1 MNNNQN
7 QNQNQAHLRCE
18 ILTRFFV
25 FIMQIIGKKLMQ
37 YFYCT
42 EDPNN
47 FNQTQLA
54 IRNFS
59 PEYFERYRYT
69 VGDLIYLS
77 DGFAKKELELLIDQ
91 NYVPSREGLKRAINE
106 KSRCSFYV
114 TLLRLI
120 LETIIIFIILID
132 KIVSDEFYCLDKL
145 YEDNNFFNNNNNS
158 NSIMIKNNITSN
170 KTNTTNYNNITFIK
184 NAFWYCNLGKCIVIK
199 NNWRRSKI
207 IRIAHIILFYGIIL
221 GYEYYLFFT
230 LKRIIIKSIYIL
242 FAYNIL
248 GYICLIYI
256 FYLNF
261 NDDKI
266 CSASKINNNQ
276 FVKEMKKEYDLF
288 ILLVNIIY
296 SLL

>member
-1 MNNNQN
+1 
-7 QNQNQAHLRCE
+7 
-18 ILTRFFV
+18 
-25 FIMQIIGKKLMQ
+25 MQIQTLN
-37 YFYCT
+37 F
-42 EDPNN
+42 PNLDLSKYHS
-47 FNQTQLA
+47 QTQKIKHLTE
-54 IRNFS
+54 S
-59 PEYFERYRYT
+59 
-69 VGDLIYLS
+69 
-77 DGFAKKELELLIDQ
+77 
-91 NYVPSREGLKRAINE
+91 YV
-106 KSRCSFYV
+106 F
-114 TLLRLI
+114 
-120 LETIIIFIILID
+120 
-132 KIVSDEFYCLDKL
+132 
-145 YEDNNFFNNNNNS
+145 
-158 NSIMIKNNITSN
+158 
-170 KTNTTNYNNITFIK
+170 K

-221 GYEYYLFFT
+221 GYEYYLFLT
-230 LKRIIIKSIYIL
+230 LNRIIIKSIYIL

>member
-1 MNNNQN
+1 M
-7 QNQNQAHLRCE
+7 
-18 ILTRFFV
+18 
-25 FIMQIIGKKLMQ
+25 
-37 YFYCT
+37 
-42 EDPNN
+42 
-47 FNQTQLA
+47 
-54 IRNFS
+54 
-59 PEYFERYRYT
+59 
-69 VGDLIYLS
+69 
-77 DGFAKKELELLIDQ
+77 
-91 NYVPSREGLKRAINE
+91 
-106 KSRCSFYV
+106 

-199 NNWRRSKI
+199 NNWRPSKI

-221 GYEYYLFFT
+221 GYEYYLFLT
-230 LKRIIIKSIYIL
+230 LNRIIIKSIYIL
-242 FAYNIL
+242 FAYNIF
-248 GYICLIYI
+248 GYICLVWI
-256 FYLNF
+256 FCPNF

-276 FVKEMKKEYDLF
+276 FVKEMKKEYDF
-288 ILLVNIIY
+288 
-296 SLL
+296 